1 MNKLKR
7 KQVKL
12 DPGVYDKLVF
22 YKESIHEFESKGR
35 MPMSWNS
42 FFSIIISDWENSR
55 SKCHCKHFYDCDH
68 CRMLDE
74 ISRRR

>member
-1 MNKLKR
+1 MSRKR
-7 KQVKL
+7 QQLKL
-12 DPGVYDKLVF
+12 DPGVYEKLVS
-22 YKESIHEFESKGR
+22 YKNAIHQFESKGR
-35 MPMSWNS
+35 IPMSWNS
-42 FFSIIISDWENSR
+42 FFGIIISDWENSR